1 MSRHKGKVEPVQSE
15 DRAQTKILLVEDH
28 PITRQGLKLLINNE
42 PDLTVCGEAADA
54 QEALKAIDKHR
65 PDVALVDITLPKKSG
80 LELIKD
86 VYAIYPDVK
95 TLVLSMHDEALYAER
110 VLRAGGRGY
119 LMKDEGGEKLL
130 EAIRRVLEGQ
140 IYVSERMA
148 SSILE
153 SFSGGSPTRNKASL
167 IKGLTD
173 REFEVFQ
180 LIGRGRGTREI
191 AEALHVSVKTI
202 EAHRQNI
209 KEKLNCQSAPE
220 MVRYAVRWEESQ
232 FSSE

>member
-1 MSRHKGKVEPVQSE
+1 MGRDQGKSEASREG
-15 DRAQTKILLVEDH
+15 AQTNVLLVEDH
-28 PITRQGLKLLINNE
+28 PITRQGLKLLIDNE
-42 PDLTVCGEAADA
+42 PDLTVCGEASDA
-54 QEALKAIDKHR
+54 QYAMNAIEKQR
-65 PDVALVDITLPKKSG
+65 PDIVVVDITLPKKSG

-86 VYAIYPDVK
+86 VYAIYPDIK

-130 EAIRRVLEGQ
+130 VAIRRVLEGQ
-140 IYVSERMA
+140 IYVSDRMA

-153 SFSGGSPTRNKASL
+153 SFSGGNPSKTKASL

-180 LIGRGRGTREI
+180 LIGRGKGTREI

-209 KEKLNCQSAPE
+209 KEKLKCQTAPE
-220 MVRYAVRWEESQ
+220 MVRYAVRWEESN
-232 FSSE
+232 FSSES